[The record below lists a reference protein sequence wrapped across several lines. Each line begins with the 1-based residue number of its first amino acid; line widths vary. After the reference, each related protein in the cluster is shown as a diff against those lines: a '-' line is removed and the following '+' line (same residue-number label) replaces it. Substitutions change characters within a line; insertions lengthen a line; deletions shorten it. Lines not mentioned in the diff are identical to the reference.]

1 MRTAARLVTVFLL
14 AMASAS
20 APLSAG
26 LPPAVGPSFSSIG
39 PLTFAPD
46 GTLFAADRTAASIVA
61 MKLPDVDVK
70 VGDPWGTAGT
80 KGIDNID
87 AKIGALLGTDA
98 AGVTITDLA
107 VHPTTKHTYLSV
119 MRGTGPDAKPALI
132 RVDGTGSLF
141 LVPFELI
148 TFTSVTLP
156 NPPAVSTTGRNARA
170 QSVTDLAFVDGRLY
184 VAGLSNEEFASKL
197 WSVGYPFASAE
208 NGASASTNSG
218 ASIEIYHGNH
228 GALETRSPV
237 MAFVPYMIGSE
248 LNILAGYTCTPLV
261 KIPVQA
267 LKAGT
272 KVVGTT
278 IAEFGAGNQPL
289 DLLLYKKDGK
299 DFLLMSNSRH
309 GVLKIGTD
317 GFAAAAPITTRVG
330 GTAGVPFESVA
341 SMTNVEQMDLL
352 DAGRTIVISR
362 GTAGRNLSAVILP

>member
-1 MRTAARLVTVFLL
+1 VMRTFTKLTAVLLL
-14 AMASAS
+14 AVASVS

-26 LPPAVGPSFSSIG
+26 PTPAVGPSFSSIG
-39 PLTFAPD
+39 PLAFGPD

-61 MKLPDVDVK
+61 MKLPDFDVK
-70 VGDPWGTAGT
+70 VGDPFGTLGT
-80 KGIDNID
+80 KDVENID
-87 AKIGALLGTDA
+87 SKVGALLGTDA

-119 MRGTGPDAKPALI
+119 MRGTGPTAQPALVRI
-132 RVDGTGSLF
+132 DGAGAISLVA
-141 LVPFELI
+141 LETVS
-148 TFTSVTLP
+148 FTSVALP
-156 NPPAVSTTGRNARA
+156 NPAAVNPNGRGGRA
-170 QSVTDLAFVDGRLY
+170 QSVTDLAFVNGRVY

-197 WSVGYPFASAE
+197 WSVGYPFASVD
-208 NGASASTNSG
+208 NG

-237 MAFVPYMIGSE
+237 MAFVPYTIGGE

-289 DLLLYKKDGK
+289 DLMVYRKDGK

-309 GVLKIGTD
+309 GVIKIGTD
-317 GFAAAAPITTRVG
+317 GFATAAPITTRIG
-330 GTAGVPFESVA
+330 GTAGVTFETIT

-352 DAGRTIVISR
+352 DAGHTMVITR
-362 GTAGRNLSAVILP
+362 GASGRNLNVVVLP

>member
-1 MRTAARLVTVFLL
+1 MRTFAKLVTVFLL
-14 AMASAS
+14 AIASVS

-26 LPPAVGPSFSSIG
+26 VTPAVGPSFTSIG

-46 GTLFAADRTAASIVA
+46 GTLFAADRMSASITA
-61 MKLPDVDVK
+61 MKLPEVDVK
-70 VGDPWGTAGT
+70 VGDPFGTLGT
-80 KGIDNID
+80 RGIDNID

-119 MRGTGPDAKPALI
+119 MRGTGPEAQAALV
-132 RVDGTGSLF
+132 RVDGTGQVF
-141 LVPFELI
+141 LVAFDKI
-148 TFTSVTLP
+148 SFTSVSLP
-156 NPPAVSTTGRNARA
+156 NPASVNPNGRSGRA
-170 QSVTDLAFVDGRLY
+170 QSVTDLAFVNGRLY

-197 WSVGYPFASAE
+197 WSVGYPFAAVD
-208 NGASASTNSG
+208 NG

-237 MAFVPYMIGSE
+237 MAFVPYTIGSE

-278 IAEFGAGNQPL
+278 IAELGAGNQPL
-289 DLLLYKKDGK
+289 DLLVYRKDGK
-299 DFLLMSNSRH
+299 DFLLMSNSSR
-309 GVLKIGTD
+309 GVMKISTD
-317 GFAAAAPITTRVG
+317 GFASATPISARVG
-330 GTAGVPFESVA
+330 GTAGVPFESIGA
-341 SMTNVEQMDLL
+341 MTNVEQMDLL
-352 DAGRTIVISR
+352 DAGRAMVISR
-362 GTAGRNLSAVILP
+362 GTGPGGGRNLTAVVLP